1 MHEARYRTIRH
12 NPRKPAYCET
22 GRRPYLRRTS
32 GLGDVDHESDI
43 AGPARCPLSF
53 NAVAALATPEA
64 VVTPLVAKDLSDFKG
79 KEGVVILV
87 EYPRGFGPDPE

>member
-1 MHEARYRTIRH
+1 MRAISRVLLVV
-12 NPRKPAYCET
+12 C
-22 GRRPYLRRTS
+22 
-32 GLGDVDHESDI
+32 
-43 AGPARCPLSF
+43 LSF

-87 EYPRGFGPDPE
+87 EYPQGLRTRPRIGCGHRSEAGQGLAKEA